1 MFFNLGAY
9 AKKINPDIRV
19 VCLIADI
26 PKYATTSTL
35 SGLRKIYHDYEV
47 KKCDRLYGIADKY
60 VLLTEH
66 MASHLGIRTPYM
78 VMEGVATSVN
88 DTEIEESGEEYGK
101 YILYTGL
108 LNEKFGIP
116 VLLEAFGKIK
126 DENVK
131 LVLCGTGDAQELIAK
146 KQLEDNRIIAPG
158 RVDRKKALA
167 LQRGATVLVNPR
179 QNNEEF
185 TKYSF
190 PSKNLEYLSSGVPVV
205 AYKLDGIPDEYDDY
219 INYPADDS
227 AEAMCNELE
236 RLLGMTDEE
245 RKAVGQRAKEFVLGT
260 KNKVQQTKRIIDFL
274 NT

>member
-1 MFFNLGAY
+1 MYRNDQRTVITLDAGGTNFVFGAIRANKFIVDPITLPSNADDLDKCMATLVDGFEQVMAKLDHKPVAISFAFPGPADY
-9 AKKINPDIRV
+9 AN
-19 VCLIADI
+19 
-26 PKYATTSTL
+26 
-35 SGLRKIYHDYEV
+35 
-47 KKCDRLYGIADKY
+47 GIVGGFYLPNFPSFRD
-60 VLLTEH
+60 
-66 MASHLGIRTPYM
+66 
-78 VMEGVATSVN
+78 GVALGPFL
-88 DTEIEESGEEYGK
+88 E
-101 YILYTGL
+101 
-108 LNEKFGIP
+108 EKFGIP